1 MKMKSIL
8 KVDNLV
14 KTYGKLQVLNN
25 LSFEVQNGDIYGFL
39 GPNGAGK
46 STTLR
51 IILGLVKS
59 DKGNIDFLNQKINFN
74 SKNYL
79 SNIGALIERPDFYG
93 NLSAYDNLWLI
104 AEMSDLSNPSNRI
117 NEVLELVNLFHRA
130 KSNVKT
136 FSQGMKQRLGIA
148 QAILHRP
155 SFVILDEP
163 SNGLD
168 PQGQAD
174 VREIIRS
181 INRDDKITVLFSSHI
196 LSEVEEI
203 CNRMLIINNG
213 QKIKEGSVAELMGE
227 DSMHV
232 SLRTDEID
240 KLTEYLKSNGYK
252 FSVDKTQVYVEIKES
267 DIPDLIKRII
277 SNHISLFEINQN
289 RSLENYFLK
298 LTNN

>member
-1 MKMKSIL
+1 MNTIL

-232 SLRTDEID
+232 SLRTDDIE
-240 KLTEYLKSNGYK
+240 KLKEYLKSNGYK

>member
-1 MKMKSIL
+1 MNTIL
-8 KVDNLV
+8 KAENLV

-25 LSFEVQNGDIYGFL
+25 LSFEVYKGDIYGFL

-59 DKGNIDFLNQKINFN
+59 DSGRVTFLDEEINFN

-79 SNIGALIERPDFYG
+79 KNLGALIERPDFYG

-104 AEMSDLSNPSNRI
+104 AEMSDLSNPNNRI
-117 NEVLELVNLFHRA
+117 NEVLELVNLHHRA

-148 QAILHRP
+148 QAILHKP
-155 SFVILDEP
+155 NFVILDEP

-174 VREIIRS
+174 IREIIRS
-181 INRDDKITVLFSSHI
+181 INRDDQITVLFSSHI

-203 CNRMLIINNG
+203 CNRMLIINKG
-213 QKIKEGSVAELMGE
+213 QKIKEGTVVELMNE
-227 DSMHV
+227 DTLNV
-232 SLRTDEID
+232 SLRTDDVE
-240 KLTEYLKSNGYK
+240 KLKEFLEFNGYK
-252 FSVDKTQVYVEIKES
+252 FSLEKTQVFVQTKETE
-267 DIPDLIKRII
+267 IPDLIKNITKQNI
-277 SNHISLFEINQN
+277 NLFEINQN
-289 RSLENYFLK
+289 RSLEDYFLK

>member
-1 MKMKSIL
+1 MNTIL
-8 KVDNLV
+8 KAENLV

-25 LSFEVQNGDIYGFL
+25 LSFEVHKGDIYGFL

-51 IILGLVKS
+51 IILGLVKVDS
-59 DKGNIDFLNQKINFN
+59 GRVTFLGEEINFN

-79 SNIGALIERPDFYG
+79 QNLGALIERPDFYG

-104 AEMSDLSNPSNRI
+104 AEMSDLLNPNNRI
-117 NEVLELVNLFHRA
+117 NEVLELVNLHHRA

-148 QAILHRP
+148 QAILHKP

-174 VREIIRS
+174 IREIIRS
-181 INRDDKITVLFSSHI
+181 INRDDQITVLFSSHI

-203 CNRMLIINNG
+203 CNRMLIINKG
-213 QKIKEGSVAELMGE
+213 QKIKEGTVVELMNE
-227 DSMHV
+227 DTLNV
-232 SLRTDEID
+232 SLRTDDVE
-240 KLTEYLKSNGYK
+240 KLKEFLEFNGYK
-252 FSVDKTQVYVEIKES
+252 FSLEKTQIFVQTKETE
-267 DIPDLIKRII
+267 IPDLIKNITTQNI
-277 SNHISLFEINQN
+277 NLFEINQN

>member
-1 MKMKSIL
+1 MNTIL

-51 IILGLVKS
+51 IILGLLKS
-59 DKGNIDFLNQKINFN
+59 DKGSIDFLNQKINFN

-79 SNIGALIERPDFYG
+79 SNIGALIEQPDFYG

-117 NEVLELVNLFHRA
+117 NEVLELVNLFNRA